1 MTVGM
6 NRRFFVVAALIG
18 SSLQLPARA
27 EPALKVI
34 YVGGWDCQPYTAW
47 KNKYKANW
55 LASPEC
61 KEITW
66 IEVDSPKL
74 K

>member
-34 YVGGWDCQPYTAW
+34 YVGGWDCQPCTAW
-47 KNKYKANW
+47 
-55 LASPEC
+55 
-61 KEITW
+61 
-66 IEVDSPKL
+66 
-74 K
+74 